1 MRKLRILGVLF
12 FVVVFIFL
20 LATGLEDTEQDKI
33 RFGKQ
38 STYTFCA
45 PNMWC
50 ANFDPVAGI
59 FAHSLQMRN
68 LTLTKFQNNIEY
80 QNHIFQGATFS
91 ETSRFCRGYSDGESS
106 SSAYRG
112 PNPDTGKH
120 KANRPHAENVEKIR
134 THP

>member
-1 MRKLRILGVLF
+1 MRKLRIWGVLF
-12 FVVVFIFL
+12 VVFIL
-20 LATGLEDTEQDKI
+20 LRATGLEDTEQDKI

-38 STYTFCA
+38 STYIFCA

-68 LTLTKFQNNIEY
+68 LTLRKFQNNNEY
-80 QNHIFQGATFS
+80 QNHIFQGATFL
-91 ETSRFCRGYSDGESS
+91 ETSRFCRGFLDGESS
-106 SSAYRG
+106 SSGYWG
-112 PNPDTGKH
+112 PNPDTDKH
-120 KANRPHAENVEKIR
+120 KANRPQVENVEKIR